1 MSILVVN
8 QPTFQRAMRVISSI
22 TNANPAVIATTT
34 NHQYITGM
42 IMRLNIP
49 KGFGMQQVNQQQGEI
64 TKLSDTTFSI
74 DIDTTQMD
82 AFLSLID
89 AGTTNGSGAVSGTIS
104 TNVVPLSV
112 GQSFTIGDELYLI
125 ISSSGA
131 MYCTGDG
138 SGTFDVSTGVFS
150 ITGAPASTQAYFNQV
165 LYPLSLQ
172 YGQVTPIG
180 EVNSTLQAATRNVL
194 GTSFYS

>member
-22 TNANPAVIATTT
+22 TRANPAVVTTTT
-34 NHQYITGM
+34 NHQYIDGM
-42 IMRLNIP
+42 IMRINVP
-49 KGFGMQQVNQQQGEI
+49 KGFGMQQVNQLQGEI
-64 TKLSDTTFSI
+64 TRLSDTTFSI
-74 DIDTTQMD
+74 DIDTTNMD
-82 AFLSLID
+82 PFLSLID
-89 AGTTNGSGAVSGTIS
+89 AGITNGSGAVSGTIN

-112 GQSFTIGDELYLI
+112 GQSFTIGDELYII
-125 ISSSGA
+125 ISDSGA
-131 MYCTGDG
+131 MFCNGDG
-138 SGTFDVSTGVFS
+138 SGTFDVSTGVYS

-194 GTSFYS
+194 GTGFYN

>member
-22 TNANPAVIATTT
+22 TRANPAVVVTTT
-34 NHQYITGM
+34 DHQYIDGM
-42 IMRLNIP
+42 IMRINVP
-49 KGFGMQQVNQQQGEI
+49 KGFGMQQVNQLQGEI
-64 TKLSDTTFSI
+64 TRLSDTTFSI
-74 DIDTTQMD
+74 DIDTTDMD
-82 AFLSLID
+82 PFLSLID
-89 AGTTNGSGAVSGTIS
+89 AGITNGSGAVSGTIN

-112 GQSFTIGDELYLI
+112 GQSFTIGDELYII
-125 ISSSGA
+125 ISDSGA
-131 MYCTGDG
+131 MFCNGDG
-138 SGTFDVSTGVFS
+138 SGTFDVSTGVYS

-172 YGQVTPIG
+172 YGQVTPVG

-194 GTSFYS
+194 GTGFYN

>member
-22 TNANPAVIATTT
+22 TNANPAVITTTT
-34 NHQYITGM
+34 NHQYIDGM
-42 IMRLNIP
+42 IMRVNVP
-49 KGFGMQQVNQQQGEI
+49 KGFGMQQVNQKQGEI
-64 TKLSDTTFSI
+64 TRLSDTTFSI

-82 AFLSLID
+82 PFLSLIN

-104 TNVVPLSV
+104 TNVVPLSI
-112 GQSFTIGDELYLI
+112 GQSFSIGDELYLI
-125 ISSSGA
+125 ISDSGA
-131 MYCTGDG
+131 MYCNGDG
-138 SGTFDVSTGVFS
+138 AGTFDISTGVFS
-150 ITGAPASTQAYFNQV
+150 ITGAPTSTTAYFNQV

-180 EVNSTLQAATRNVL
+180 ENNSTLQAATQNVL
-194 GTSFYS
+194 GTGFYN